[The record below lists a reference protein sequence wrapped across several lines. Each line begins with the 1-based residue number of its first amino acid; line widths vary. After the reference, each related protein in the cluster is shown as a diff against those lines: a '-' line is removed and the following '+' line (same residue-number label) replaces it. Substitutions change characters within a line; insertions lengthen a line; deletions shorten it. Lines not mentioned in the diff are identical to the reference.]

1 MLQRISFIAALLVS
15 TGCINRPNYTYTY
28 PDYPY
33 YTADD
38 SCGSSA
44 SAAEC
49 AWAKNQVQRVAEETS
64 AATWGSAVAL
74 TLLAS
79 IDVEPER

>member
-1 MLQRISFIAALLVS
+1 MKYLAVIATLLVS
-15 TGCINRPNYTYTY
+15 TGCIHRQEYNYSY

-44 SAAEC
+44 SAADC
-49 AWAKNQVQRVAEETS
+49 AWAKNQVKNISEES
-64 AATWGSAVAL
+64 AAATWGSAIAL